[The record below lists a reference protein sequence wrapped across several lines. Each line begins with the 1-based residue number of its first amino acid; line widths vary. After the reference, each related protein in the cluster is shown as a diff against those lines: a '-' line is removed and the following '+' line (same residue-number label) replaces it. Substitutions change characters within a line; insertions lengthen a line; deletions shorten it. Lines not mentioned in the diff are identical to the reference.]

1 MILASEIR
9 QKYLD
14 FFKSKNHAIIP
25 SAPLVPENDPSV
37 LFNTAGMQPLVPYL
51 LGEKHPLGKRLADVQ
66 KCVRTGDIDDV
77 GDDTHCTFFE
87 MLGNWSLGD
96 YFKDE
101 SIKMSWEFL
110 TNKDWLALD
119 PDMISVTVFEWDA
132 NAPRDEE
139 SANIWKSIGMPA
151 DRIAYLPAEDNWW
164 AAGPT
169 GPCGP
174 DTEIFYYMG
183 EGKPPAGSN
192 KGTDSKMWMEIW
204 NNVFMQYNRIKK
216 EKIILLDGM
225 HCLFDENFVVN
236 KDVEHGVKSFGSRV
250 IIITNAPKEKMVKIS
265 EETGFEVV
273 TYENNPNKTNPEFFE
288 IMLQERWISAEDC
301 IYIDHLKDNL
311 DSAEFAGIRGIL
323 YEKPE
328 SIIHLSTYF
337 YSLETLPAQCVD
349 TGMGIERCTVTLNKF
364 KSVYETDLFAPVL
377 KKIKGIV
384 EWSSSPKIGEA
395 RRGVTTDTPPLAPPN
410 LGGEKWVYNE
420 RGARIIADHLRA
432 ATHMIADG
440 VVPKNIDQGYI
451 LRRLIRR
458 AIREAYKMG
467 YEQPFT
473 TIIADIYIDQ
483 FSGIYESVRNNAEKI
498 RTELSAEEARFSK
511 TLKDG
516 VREFEKIVGGFKI
529 AFERSG
535 QKVTQISGGK
545 AFTLFD
551 TYGFPLEMT
560 IELAKE
566 QELTVDIAGFNKAF
580 EEHQEKSRT
589 AAAGKFKWGLAD
601 DGVETTALHSACHL
615 MLAGLRQVLGEHVH
629 QAGSNITA
637 ERLRFDFTHPEKMT
651 PEQIKAVEDYVNE
664 AINSGLV
671 VTMTNMDKTEAK
683 NSGVEWAFWEKY
695 PDIVKVYAMVG
706 NNGITYSRELCGG
719 PHIENS
725 KEMGHFKIQKEESSS
740 AGVRRIKAVLEK

>member
-14 FFKSKNHAIIP
+14 FFRSKEHAVIP

-51 LGEKHPLGKRLADVQ
+51 LGEKHPLGTRLADVQ

-77 GDDTHCTFFE
+77 GDDTHLTFFE

-96 YFKDE
+96 YFKAE
-101 SIKMSWEFL
+101 SIAMSWEFL
-110 TNKDWLALD
+110 TSPQWLGLD
-119 PDMISVTVFEWDA
+119 PDMISVTVFEGDA

-139 SANIWKSIGMPA
+139 SANIWKSIGMPE

-204 NNVFMQYNRIKK
+204 NNVFMQYNRI
-216 EKIILLDGM
+216 
-225 HCLFDENFVVN
+225 
-236 KDVEHGVKSFGSRV
+236 
-250 IIITNAPKEKMVKIS
+250 NAD
-265 EETGFEVV
+265 T
-273 TYENNPNKTNPEFFE
+273 
-288 IMLQERWISAEDC
+288 
-301 IYIDHLKDNL
+301 
-311 DSAEFAGIRGIL
+311 
-323 YEKPE
+323 
-328 SIIHLSTYF
+328 
-337 YSLETLPAQCVD
+337 LETLPAQCVD
-349 TGMGIERCTVTLNKF
+349 TGMGIERCTVTLNKM

-377 KKIKGIV
+377 EKIRGIV
-384 EWSSSPKIGEA
+384 GASNY
-395 RRGVTTDTPPLAPPN
+395 V
-410 LGGEKWVYNE
+410 E
-420 RGARIIADHLRA
+420 RSARIIADHLRA

-473 TIIADIYIDQ
+473 ADIASMYIEQ
-483 FSGIYESVRNNAEKI
+483 FSGIYESVKNNAEKI
-498 RTELSAEEARFSK
+498 KNELSIEEEKFAK
-511 TLKDG
+511 ALKAG
-516 VREFEKIVGGFKI
+516 EKEFEKKLREPHFGQLEWEKLEGVQKRGYLFTGKDMFRLYETYWFPPEMAIEFLEENANRLHKEGRFLEVEFNKEFI
-529 AFERSG
+529 LSEFNEAF
-535 QKVTQISGGK
+535 QKH
-545 AFTLFD
+545 
-551 TYGFPLEMT
+551 
-560 IELAKE
+560 
-566 QELTVDIAGFNKAF
+566 QEL
-580 EEHQEKSRT
+580 SRT

-615 MLAGLRQVLGEHVH
+615 MLAGLRKVLGDGVH

-637 ERLRFDFTHPEKMT
+637 ERLRFDFTYGEKMT
-651 PEQIKAVEDYVNE
+651 PEQIQAVEDYVNE
-664 AINSGLV
+664 AIRSELT
-671 VTMTNMDKTEAK
+671 VTISNMDKTEAK

-695 PDIVKVYAMVG
+695 PDIVKVYSMVG
-706 NNGITYSRELCGG
+706 ANGVTYSRELCGG
-719 PHIENS
+719 PHVENS
-725 KEMGHFKIQKEESSS
+725 KEMGVFKIQKEESSS
-740 AGVRRIKAVLEK
+740 AGVRRIKAILMK

>member
-14 FFKSKNHAIIP
+14 FFKSKDHAVIP

-37 LFNTAGMQPLVPYL
+37 LFNTAWMQPLVPYL

-101 SIKMSWEFL
+101 SIRMSWEFL
-110 TNKDWLALD
+110 TSKDWLALD
-119 PDMISVTVFEWDA
+119 PEMISVTVFEWDA
-132 NAPRDEE
+132 NAPRDED
-139 SANIWKSIGMPA
+139 SANIWKSIGMSE

-164 AAGPT
+164 AVGPT

-174 DTEIFYYMG
+174 DTEIFYWMG
-183 EGKPPAGSN
+183 EWKPPRGSN
-192 KGTDSKMWMEIW
+192 KESDSKMWMEIW
-204 NNVFMQYNRIKK
+204 NNVFMQYNRVDANT
-216 EKIILLDGM
+216 L
-225 HCLFDENFVVN
+225 V
-236 KDVEHGVKSFGSRV
+236 S
-250 IIITNAPKEKMVKIS
+250 
-265 EETGFEVV
+265 
-273 TYENNPNKTNPEFFE
+273 
-288 IMLQERWISAEDC
+288 
-301 IYIDHLKDNL
+301 
-311 DSAEFAGIRGIL
+311 
-323 YEKPE
+323 
-328 SIIHLSTYF
+328 
-337 YSLETLPAQCVD
+337 LPAQCVD
-349 TGMGIERCTVTLNKF
+349 TGMGIERCTVTLNKM

-377 KKIKGIV
+377 IKIREIV
-384 EWSSSPKIGEA
+384 GEE
-395 RRGVTTDTPPLAPPN
+395 N
-410 LGGEKWVYNE
+410 YIE
-420 RGARIIADHLRA
+420 RWARIIADHLRA
-432 ATHMIADG
+432 ATHMISDG

-473 TIIADIYIDQ
+473 TEIADIYIEQ
-483 FSGIYESVRNNAEKI
+483 FSGIYESVKTNAEKI
-498 RTELSAEEARFSK
+498 ISELSIEEGKFSK

-516 VREFEKIVGGFKI
+516 VREFDKIVNGFKI

-560 IELAKE
+560 VELAKE
-566 QELTVDIAGFNKAF
+566 QWLTVDIDGFKSAF
-580 EEHQEKSRT
+580 EKHQELSRT
-589 AAAGKFKWGLAD
+589 ASAGKFKGGLAD
-601 DGVETTALHSACHL
+601 DGTETTSLHSACHL
-615 MLAGLRQVLGEHVH
+615 MLAGLRKVLGEGVH

-637 ERLRFDFTHPEKMT
+637 ERLRFDFTYSEKMI

-664 AINSGLV
+664 AIDSGLTV
-671 VTMTNMDKTEAK
+671 IMTNMDKTEAK

-695 PDIVKVYAMVG
+695 PDIVKVYSMVG
-706 NNGITYSRELCGG
+706 DDGTIYSRELCGG

-725 KEMGHFKIQKEESSS
+725 KEMGRFKIQKEESSS
-740 AGVRRIKAVLEK
+740 AGVRRIKAVLVKN